1 MILLHNHTKTFLLHI
16 YIDIKSWTDSNNII
30 IESMLMVD
38 MAGGQLII
46 PSNMHTYIQGQ
57 YPSCMDGLQITPPPH
72 SLSLS

>member
-16 YIDIKSWTDSNNII
+16 YKDIKSWTDSNNII

-46 PSNMHTYIQGQ
+46 PSNKHTYI
-57 YPSCMDGLQITPPPH
+57 
-72 SLSLS
+72 